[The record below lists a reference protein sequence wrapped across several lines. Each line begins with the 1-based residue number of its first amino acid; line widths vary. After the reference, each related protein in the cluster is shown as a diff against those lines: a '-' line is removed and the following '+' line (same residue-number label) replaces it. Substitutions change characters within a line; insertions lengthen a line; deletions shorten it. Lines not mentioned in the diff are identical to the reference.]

1 VGPYLK
7 KNLSQKGGGRWAG
20 GVAQGVGPEFK
31 PQYRKTKKQKKKR
44 KEKNPGPIVWFS
56 GDYNNSYDH

>member
-1 VGPYLK
+1 
-7 KNLSQKGGGRWAG
+7 
-20 GVAQGVGPEFK
+20 VAQGVGPDFK